1 MIEHERKQ
9 FAPVLKF
16 VFTFEFQKHAPQCV
30 RTRKIVSV
38 LCFLFFFVV
47 CLDWRES
54 DDKPRLEIN
63 LPPTH
68 ILLMLAV

>member
-1 MIEHERKQ
+1 MCADSKNG
-9 FAPVLKF
+9 FCLVFLLVL
-16 VFTFEFQKHAPQCV
+16 
-30 RTRKIVSV
+30 
-38 LCFLFFFVV
+38 VV

-68 ILLMLAV
+68 ILLVLAV